1 VWIVGQRARSWFEA
15 AQVRG
20 WKFQPVL
27 AAGSRLHAEHAHRW
41 AQLLGTLRSAGATVL
56 A

>member
-1 VWIVGQRARSWFEA
+1 VK
-15 AQVRG
+15 G

-27 AAGSRLHAEHAHRW
+27 AAGSRLHAEHTQRW
-41 AQLLGTLRSAGATVL
+41 DDLLGALRPAGATVL